1 MAKKKLPGPS
11 LTKRE
16 GMRRLAEKKYGPLR
30 PVTRKSKGEGTALMI
45 MVPTETLKSL
55 RTQAAEN
62 GSTVRALVLMALST
76 AGYPVPADELVDRR
90 RMSVVLE

>member
-1 MAKKKLPGPS
+1 MAKKKVPS

-16 GMRRLAEKKYGPLR
+16 SLS
-30 PVTRKSKGEGTALMI
+30 PVSRATRKSKGEGTGLMI
-45 MVPTETLKSL
+45 MVPTETLKAL

-62 GSTVRALVLMALST
+62 DSTVRALVLVALSK

-90 RMSVVLE
+90 RVREVLEQ

>member
-1 MAKKKLPGPS
+1 MAKRKLPDPL

-16 GMRRLAEKKYGPLR
+16 GMNAEKKFGQLPATR
-30 PVTRKSKGEGTALMI
+30 AGRKSKGEGTGLMI
-45 MVPTETLKSL
+45 MVPRETLKAL

-62 GSTVRALVLMALST
+62 GSTVRALVLLALST

-90 RMSVVLE
+90 RTSE